1 METQILLSLCI
12 GVGLSAACGLRIFVP
27 FLVMNFAAR
36 GGHLTLAT
44 EYQWLSSDIALIAFS
59 TAAILEISAYY
70 VPWLD
75 NLLDSI
81 MTPAAVAA
89 GSILTA
95 SQLTEL
101 SPFLQWSLAIIA
113 GGGTAGVVQS
123 GTVLVRGTSTAGTA
137 GAANF
142 IVSTSELMGSTS
154 LAVLAM
160 LLPIVVV
167 ILIGI
172 VCFYIVKIANQRFLK
187 RLTHRPGETAFA
199 RN

>member
-1 METQILLSLCI
+1 MEILLSLCI

-27 FLVMNFAAR
+27 FIIMNLAAQS
-36 GGHLTLAT
+36 GHLTLST
-44 EYQWLSSDIALIAFS
+44 EFQWLGSDAALIAFA
-59 TAAILEISAYY
+59 TAAILEILAYY

-75 NLLDSI
+75 NLLDTM
-81 MTPAAVAA
+81 MTPAAIAA

-95 SQLTEL
+95 SQLSEL

-123 GTVLVRGTSTAGTA
+123 GTVLVRGSSTAGTG

-142 IVSTSELMGSTS
+142 LVSTSELMGSTS

-160 LLPIVVV
+160 LLPAVVV
-167 ILIGI
+167 VLIGI
-172 VCFYIVKIANQRFLK
+172 VCFYIVKIANNRFLK
-187 RLTHRPGETAFA
+187 RLYHPTRETAFA
-199 RN
+199 KN